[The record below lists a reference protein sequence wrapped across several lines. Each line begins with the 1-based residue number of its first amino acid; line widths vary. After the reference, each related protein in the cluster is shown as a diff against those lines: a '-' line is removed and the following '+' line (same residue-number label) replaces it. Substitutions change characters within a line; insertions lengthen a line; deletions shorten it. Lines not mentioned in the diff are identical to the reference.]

1 MHQVDVVSLIVI
13 ALGLAIAAGI
23 PALFPRLPVPGVV
36 LEIMFGAIVGPQVLG
51 FVHPHV
57 TLNFLSNLGLG
68 MLFLMA
74 GFEIDPGALRGKP
87 IHRAVMGWIMSA
99 VIASAAA
106 ALLFATGVAVAPEM
120 CALALSTTAIGAL
133 MPVLRDSGLLRPPYG
148 PLVLAGGAVGEAAPV
163 IVLSLLLA
171 RGNAPL
177 QSLIMIGFA
186 AATLAAVLLAAR
198 ARQRIFA
205 PLFARTMKTSGQ
217 FPMRLALCLLIVLA
231 LVAERLH
238 IELVLGGFAAGAI
251 MRAALSDEEREDFG
265 VRLDGLG
272 SAFLVPVFFIASGVG
287 LDVAALFASPAA
299 LAMVPVYAFLML
311 AVRGAPAMILY
322 RDLLDSRHRMG
333 LALHF
338 GTQISL
344 VVPITA
350 IAVHRGI
357 MPGSQAAAMVGGAIL
372 TTVLYPALAKRVLQ
386 PSGAEKAIGAGEQ
399 VESQQSA

>member
-186 AATLAAVLLAAR
+186 AATLVAVLLA
-198 ARQRIFA
+198 
-205 PLFARTMKTSGQ
+205 ARTMKTSGQ

-299 LAMVPVYAFLML
+299 LAMVPV
-311 AVRGAPAMILY
+311 
-322 RDLLDSRHRMG
+322 
-333 LALHF
+333 
-338 GTQISL
+338 
-344 VVPITA
+344 
-350 IAVHRGI
+350 
-357 MPGSQAAAMVGGAIL
+357 
-372 TTVLYPALAKRVLQ
+372 
-386 PSGAEKAIGAGEQ
+386 
-399 VESQQSA
+399 